1 MMLTGIYDPARVV
14 KIGDTVADL
23 NEGNAAGCGLVVGVT
38 SGAGSRDVLQREEHT
53 HLIDNIPELLNVLGL
68 REG

>member
-1 MMLTGIYDPARVV
+1 
-14 KIGDTVADL
+14 
-23 NEGNAAGCGLVVGVT
+23 VGVT